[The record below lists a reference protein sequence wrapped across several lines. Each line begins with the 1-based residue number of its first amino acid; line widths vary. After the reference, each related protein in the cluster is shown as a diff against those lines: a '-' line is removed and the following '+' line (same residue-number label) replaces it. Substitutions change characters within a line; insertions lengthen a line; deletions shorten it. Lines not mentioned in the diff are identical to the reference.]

1 MVYFTFNMASVKS
14 MQSKKCRP
22 KLTLEQQLAE
32 TNDCIQILLEIIKDF
47 VDTHSRYDERTELGQ
62 RSFECERQDLADQLE
77 KLTAEKACL
86 LKKIEM
92 RKNQKEAFV
101 DTDISKA
108 LPSDVIDLIR
118 ELTF

>member
-14 MQSKKCRP
+14 MRCRP
-22 KLTLEQQLAE
+22 KSTLEDQLV
-32 TNDCIQILLEIIKDF
+32 DLKFQINIILEMITDF
-47 VDTHSRYDERTELGQ
+47 VDTHSRYDERTDLGQ
-62 RSFECERQDLADQLE
+62 RAFEGERQDLADQLE

-92 RKNQKEAFV
+92 RKNQKAAFL